1 MDRKEQIEQEE
12 LERLEWS
19 AGVFDDDL
27 EYDDFEEMEE
37 KEETEEQ
44 KQKNKAID
52 QVISGK
58 HLNYLKSV
66 LIAQLLLE
74 ANDELKGSKAFRQNI
89 KYQVGKTNKLL
100 EEVYQEGFNTVYY
113 NNPEFCTN
121 VLNKLDG
128 LFDKIKTA
136 TIDELVMIDALI
148 DQYYKD
154 QDTINE
160 EQKVEFT
167 KID

>member
-1 MDRKEQIEQEE
+1 MDRKEQIEQLE
-12 LERLEWS
+12 L
-19 AGVFDDDL
+19 
-27 EYDDFEEMEE
+27 M
-37 KEETEEQ
+37 KEEQ
-44 KQKNKAID
+44 KAGVPEAQTIDEAISEA
-52 QVISGK
+52 ISDK

-136 TIDELVMIDALI
+136 TIDELIMIDALI